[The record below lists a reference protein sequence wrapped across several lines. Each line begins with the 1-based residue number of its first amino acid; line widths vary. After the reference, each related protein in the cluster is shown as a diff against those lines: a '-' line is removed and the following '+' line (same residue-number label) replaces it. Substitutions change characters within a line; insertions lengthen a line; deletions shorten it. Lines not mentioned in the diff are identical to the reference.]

1 MSIEKIRSSLLS
13 DDLKVFDDI
22 MENVHLA
29 NNVKHDIINFKDVR
43 NFIIETSFDQFPK
56 TGLISFR
63 DGKIANISCY

>member
-1 MSIEKIRSSLLS
+1 MSIENIRSSLNS

-22 MENVHLA
+22 MENVHLTDDA
-29 NNVKHDIINFKDVR
+29 EHDIISFKDVR

-56 TGLISFR
+56 TGLTSFR